1 MEIESSLVAAQN
13 QLTIAPTAPEP
24 QRQAEAREQQN
35 QRRSTELPRQ
45 QVVVRQN
52 NPEAFAQA
60 ERFRQESQATAE
72 QTNPRAR
79 QAIDTYQSFA
89 TLQQRA
95 EIQSLLG
102 VDTYV

>member
-1 MEIESSLVAAQN
+1 MEIKSSLVAAQN

-24 QRQAEAREQQN
+24 QRQAETREQQN

-52 NPEAFAQA
+52 NPEAFEQA
-60 ERFRQESQATAE
+60 ERFRQQSRASSEQADS
-72 QTNPRAR
+72 RSR
-79 QAIDTYQSFA
+79 LAIDTYQS
-89 TLQQRA
+89 LSNQQQRA

-102 VDTYV
+102 IDTYV